1 MNYRRMGRTGLRI
14 SEISFGAWVTFGD
27 QIDEKI
33 ASELVH
39 VAYDGGINYF
49 DNADIYAHGKA
60 EEVMG
65 RAIRDLPRESLVVS
79 SKVFWKTMEGPNG
92 KGLSRKHIMESVDAS
107 LARLGLDYL
116 DLYFCHR
123 YDPDTP
129 VEETVSAMSD
139 LVRSGKILYWGTS
152 EWRAGQIANAHRVAA
167 KWGLYPPMV
176 EQPQYNML
184 ARRKVEDEL
193 VGCAGD
199 LGFGMVTWSPLKFGL
214 LSGKYNEKMPDKT
227 RLSRDREWA
236 DEVVTER
243 AIEKVRGLSQVAAE
257 LGVTTAQLAIGWLL
271 RVPQVTSVITGA
283 TKRAQLEEN
292 MKAPE
297 VVDQLTGEILERI
310 DGILGAETEELD

>member
-1 MNYRRMGRTGLRI
+1 MNYRRMGRTGLKI

-27 QIDEKI
+27 QIEEKV

-39 VAYDGGINYF
+39 AAYEGGVNYF

-92 KGLSRKHIMESVDAS
+92 KGLSRKHIMESVNAS
-107 LARLGLDYL
+107 LGRLGVDYL

-152 EWRAGQIANAHRVAA
+152 EWRAGQIANAHRAAA
-167 KWGLYPPMV
+167 KWGLYAPMV

-184 ARRKVEDEL
+184 TRRKVEDEL
-193 VGCAGD
+193 VGCADD
-199 LGFGMVTWSPLKFGL
+199 LGFGMVTWSPLRFGL
-214 LSGKYNEKMPDKT
+214 LSGKYNGQMPGDT
-227 RLSRDREWA
+227 RLSRDKEWA
-236 DEVVTER
+236 DEVVTKR
-243 AIEKVRGLSQVAAE
+243 AVEKVRGLSLIADE
-257 LGVTTAQLAIGWLL
+257 LGVTMAQLAIGWLL
-271 RVPQVTSVITGA
+271 RVPQATSVITGA

-292 MKAPE
+292 LGASE
-297 VVDQLTGEILERI
+297 VSEKLTCEVLERI
-310 DGILGAETEELD
+310 DGILSTEPEEED